1 MVEDTTLNDD
11 PIKTNKLFAKYVHE
25 KLRFES
31 LLPVRCIRSNQL
43 QVYR

>member
-25 KLRFES
+25 KTAFRSATARS
-31 LLPVRCIRSNQL
+31 L
-43 QVYR
+43 YKE